1 MRSRDKDLGETP
13 RGEVT
18 TEELQVLEKESL
30 SGDELHPRFSKP
42 VPGVVEMKQ
51 PGHHSKWNHM
61 VEPSSVRQAK
71 L

>member
-1 MRSRDKDLGETP
+1 M
-13 RGEVT
+13 
-18 TEELQVLEKESL
+18 EELQVLEKETL

-42 VPGVVEMKQ
+42 VPGVVEMKHQ
-51 PGHHSKWNHM
+51 GHHSKWNHK